1 MKKSYSSK
9 AFTLIELMVSI
20 FITITIIASFYK
32 LYNASVKT
40 ERSASIRV
48 AVNLMGEQMI
58 DTIAET
64 VRLIGLNSS
73 EVDFLGD
80 STAGLLPNIILSA
93 KENELVFFSP
103 FGSPITK
110 VKGAKATDNF
120 PSCTFTLFNSAAFHS
135 GVTKL
140 YFHNQDGVFK
150 TSTMSVSSSSGDSV
164 TVTATFDASGSG
176 LCKDMFPN
184 GSLVTG
190 EDFKYT
196 LQYGASG
203 DDNELKLSC
212 EKEVAG
218 VWTADPNCSLI
229 DFSYS
234 DENAATNFYSM
245 PKFILEYLIETCD
258 TSAKPM
264 VCTTKW
270 ESSSEGF
277 DSAKIK
283 EIIAVRFG
291 FVLLSRKERIYAGN
305 DTPGTLPKYCIFEDV
320 IEGNSDLYCY
330 QLPSLNYTA
339 SVFRRIIY
347 LSNYRFFIDQNR

>member
-110 VKGAKATDNF
+110 VKGATGNF

-150 TSTMSVSSSSGDSV
+150 TSAMSAPSPSGDEV

-176 LCKDMFPN
+176 LCKDIFPN

-190 EDFKYT
+190 DR
-196 LQYGASG
+196 
-203 DDNELKLSC
+203 NH
-212 EKEVAG
+212 V
-218 VWTADPNCSLI
+218 
-229 DFSYS
+229 
-234 DENAATNFYSM
+234 
-245 PKFILEYLIETCD
+245 
-258 TSAKPM
+258 
-264 VCTTKW
+264 
-270 ESSSEGF
+270 
-277 DSAKIK
+277 
-283 EIIAVRFG
+283 
-291 FVLLSRKERIYAGN
+291 
-305 DTPGTLPKYCIFEDV
+305 
-320 IEGNSDLYCY
+320 
-330 QLPSLNYTA
+330 
-339 SVFRRIIY
+339 
-347 LSNYRFFIDQNR
+347 